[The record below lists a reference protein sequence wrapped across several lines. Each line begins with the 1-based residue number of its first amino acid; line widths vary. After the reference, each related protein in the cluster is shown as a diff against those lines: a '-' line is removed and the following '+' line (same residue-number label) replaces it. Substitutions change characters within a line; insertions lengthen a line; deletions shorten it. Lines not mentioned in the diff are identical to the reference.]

1 MTFMTSRAS
10 ILIMVVLLSGCA
22 VREAQEA
29 KRARSELVGLR
40 KTDLQMCAGHPT
52 NIDKIADGE
61 IWMYEHAAVSPGG
74 VTLTPAIPVAGASFG
89 QGGGGYCRVQLRL
102 VRDQVAEVVYAGATD
117 LLGADD
123 AACAPIVASCLGY
136 RGGSKR

>member
-1 MTFMTSRAS
+1 MTFLTSRAS
-10 ILIMVVLLSGCA
+10 ILIIIVLLSGCA

-29 KRARSELVGLR
+29 KRARSDLVGLR
-40 KTDLQMCAGHPT
+40 KADLQMCAGHPA
-52 NIDKIADGE
+52 NVDKAANGE
-61 IWMYEHAAVSPGG
+61 IWMYEHAAASPGG
-74 VTLTPAIPVAGASFG
+74 VAFTPTIPVAGASLS

-102 VRDQVAEVVYAGATD
+102 VREQVAEVVYAGATD

-136 RGGSKR
+136 GNR